1 MMQKFPIPLLQ
12 PTLTA
17 NYSTTANSEANRL
30 VMQLTAEGSLQSQ
43 FMLVIYYHLIQMC
56 AWDVFQK
63 KKKKERKW
71 KEIKK
76 QEILIFDKPRRW
88 FIKNGHPS
96 EELY

>member
-17 NYSTTANSEANRL
+17 NYSTTANSVANRL

-43 FMLVIYYHLIQMC
+43 FTLVIYYHLIQMC

-63 KKKKERKW
+63 KKKKRK
-71 KEIKK
+71 EMEGNKK
-76 QEILIFDKPRRW
+76 TGNINIR
-88 FIKNGHPS
+88 
-96 EELY
+96 

>member
-17 NYSTTANSEANRL
+17 NYSTTANSVANRL

-63 KKKKERKW
+63 KKKKRK
-71 KEIKK
+71 EMEGNKK
-76 QEILIFDKPRRW
+76 TGNINIR
-88 FIKNGHPS
+88 
-96 EELY
+96 

>member
-17 NYSTTANSEANRL
+17 NYSTTANSVANRL
-30 VMQLTAEGSLQSQ
+30 VMQLAAVGSLQSQ
-43 FMLVIYYHLIQMC
+43 LTLVIYYHLIQMC

-63 KKKKERKW
+63 KKKERKW

-76 QEILIFDKPRRW
+76 TGNFNIQ
-88 FIKNGHPS
+88 
-96 EELY
+96 

>member
-1 MMQKFPIPLLQ
+1 MSFK
-12 PTLTA
+12 
-17 NYSTTANSEANRL
+17 
-30 VMQLTAEGSLQSQ
+30 
-43 FMLVIYYHLIQMC
+43 
-56 AWDVFQK
+56 K

-88 FIKNGHPS
+88 FIKNGHSS